1 MRERARLISVL
12 LMLIAG
18 AVGVIS
24 STQTWMTV
32 TVDVGSSHDLPV
44 PGASAMPILAPLSL
58 AVMALGLAL
67 SIVGRVLRYVFGA
80 LGLAIAAILLWQT
93 AVIVF
98 TLPVGA
104 VQGVV
109 TKATG
114 IAGLGPITQLVEKI
128 TATAWPVITLLA
140 WIVLAVAGIL
150 TLATASGWGTG
161 GRRYRAEAAP
171 PAAASG
177 PLDAIDSWDDLS
189 RGQDPTAGE
198 QPR

>member
-1 MRERARLISVL
+1 MRARARLISVV

-24 STQTWMTV
+24 STQTWLTV

-67 SIVGRVLRYVFGA
+67 SIVGRVLRYIFGA
-80 LGLAIAAILLWQT
+80 LSLVIAAILLWQT

-98 TLPVGA
+98 TRPVSA
-104 VQGVV
+104 VQAVV

-114 IAGLGPITQLVEKI
+114 IAGLGPIAQLVEKI
-128 TATAWPVITLLA
+128 TATAWPALTLLA
-140 WIVLAVAGIL
+140 WIVLAAAGIL
-150 TLATASGWGTG
+150 TLVTARDWGTG
-161 GRRYRAEAAP
+161 GRRYRADAASHAP
-171 PAAASG
+171 ASG

>member
-1 MRERARLISVL
+1 MRARARLISVR

-24 STQTWMTV
+24 STQTWLTV
-32 TVDVGSSHDLPV
+32 TVDVGSAHDLPV

-80 LGLAIAAILLWQT
+80 LSLVIAAILLWQT

-98 TLPVGA
+98 SRPVA
-104 VQGVV
+104 AAQGVV

-150 TLATASGWGTG
+150 TLATAHEWGTG
-161 GRRYRAEAAP
+161 GRRYRADAAP
-171 PAAASG
+171 HAPASG

-189 RGQDPTAGE
+189 RGQDPTSGE